1 MGKIIN
7 VIMPSYNC
15 GKFLDHSV
23 LSVFSQITNHKIIL
37 LISNDYSTDNTVE
50 VLSRLQ
56 NTLIRDNFE
65 IKIFNQSS
73 NLGEVNNTKFLLDV
87 CDGDYISYIDADD
100 FWIEPNKL
108 EKQIDFLESNLDYS
122 MCFTGY
128 LQYKDGEY
136 IPTANGTSWLS
147 PPNNID
153 INNPITPDMFLTTN
167 FIGSSSRV
175 FRNYKNLIKEYF
187 INFPYSDWP
196 LNFEISLLG
205 NIKYLNFSSF
215 CYRIHDNSL
224 TMNLLVDVNENID
237 KYNNRVNFLK
247 KRYESYGKIL

>member
-23 LSVFSQITNHKIIL
+23 LSVFSQITKHKIIL

-108 EKQIDFLESNLDYS
+108 EKQIDSVQHKQKL
-122 MCFTGY
+122 
-128 LQYKDGEY
+128 
-136 IPTANGTSWLS
+136 
-147 PPNNID
+147 
-153 INNPITPDMFLTTN
+153 MF
-167 FIGSSSRV
+167 
-175 FRNYKNLIKEYF
+175 Y
-187 INFPYSDWP
+187 P
-196 LNFEISLLG
+196 SL
-205 NIKYLNFSSF
+205 
-215 CYRIHDNSL
+215 RD
-224 TMNLLVDVNENID
+224 
-237 KYNNRVNFLK
+237 
-247 KRYESYGKIL
+247 

>member
-1 MGKIIN
+1 
-7 VIMPSYNC
+7 
-15 GKFLDHSV
+15 
-23 LSVFSQITNHKIIL
+23 
-37 LISNDYSTDNTVE
+37 
-50 VLSRLQ
+50 
-56 NTLIRDNFE
+56 
-65 IKIFNQSS
+65 
-73 NLGEVNNTKFLLDV
+73 
-87 CDGDYISYIDADD
+87 
-100 FWIEPNKL
+100 
-108 EKQIDFLESNLDYS
+108 
-122 MCFTGY
+122 
-128 LQYKDGEY
+128 
-136 IPTANGTSWLS
+136 
-147 PPNNID
+147 
-153 INNPITPDMFLTTN
+153 MFLTTN